1 MCSHTEHECVLLSE
15 KENFISSQREDRE
28 RARTVLDSRSFRGR
42 VSGEWKD
49 EGPAGAKTKLKLV
62 RVSTQQAHN

>member
-1 MCSHTEHECVLLSE
+1 MCVQQRAPVCEGNVIT
-15 KENFISSQREDRE
+15 SQREDRE

-49 EGPAGAKTKLKLV
+49 EGPAGTKTKL
-62 RVSTQQAHN
+62 